1 MSALTETVERIG
13 EAIEEIRRSFVD
25 LITETEIANT
35 TVKQLRR
42 DISEGLNRE
51 AELRNLL
58 RERGLASYEPEQ
70 EAKK

>member
-13 EAIEEIRRSFVD
+13 AAIEEIRRSFVD

>member
-1 MSALTETVERIG
+1 MSTLTESVERIG
-13 EAIEEIRRSFVD
+13 NAIEEIRRAFVE

-35 TVKQLRR
+35 TIKQLRR

-58 RERGLASYEPEQ
+58 RGRGLASYDPEQ